1 MFSRFFF
8 LALEQFFPQLVR
20 NIMVTDYFFVYSDF
34 FQWIQYLIAKLMF
47 LTSNWT
53 LSRKE
58 AWFAAWWSGTIGQI
72 RQKCKKN
79 LILDMILNRNFCHV
93 FYLRIL
99 DFSGCLGEKGWT
111 FWKSK
116 MLKFIYFEKATKF
129 WEIFTLLWL

>member
-1 MFSRFFF
+1 
-8 LALEQFFPQLVR
+8 
-20 NIMVTDYFFVYSDF
+20 MVTECFFVYSDF

-72 RQKCKKN
+72 RQKCKKK

-116 MLKFIYFEKATKF
+116 MLVGVKRYVF
-129 WEIFTLLWL
+129 WFLKRSFSFTRRFLYILDCSGPRCAMPLVDK